1 MSQGRMEQV
10 GTPFEIYNFPST
22 AFVASFVGTLNVLTG
37 VVVDSGRGELTIA
50 GQPIRLGQSFEG
62 GAGREIKVALRPEM
76 VSLGA
81 STDGANQLTGKVTD
95 VSFLG
100 SIVRIRVGLNGGD
113 GPVVVLDE
121 FNEPTLKLP
130 QLEDTVTV
138 NFPQA
143 GPLVLDAKAPVES
156 VEALIAE
163 A

>member
-1 MSQGRMEQV
+1 MEQV

-22 AFVASFVGTLNVLTG
+22 AFVASFVGTLNLLPG
-37 VVVDSGRGELTIA
+37 VVSEAATGGLTIA
-50 GQPIRLGQSFEG
+50 GQQVRIARGFEG
-62 GAGREIKVALRPEM
+62 KAGGNVNVALRPEM

-81 STDGANQLTGKVTD
+81 GPDGSNRLTGKVSD

-100 SIVRIRVGLNGGD
+100 SIVRIRVDLGD
-113 GPVVVLDE
+113 SGPTVVLDE
-121 FNEPTLKLP
+121 FNEPTLTLP
-130 QLEDTVTV
+130 QLGETATIS
-138 NFPQA
+138 FPQD

>member
-1 MSQGRMEQV
+1 MEQV

-22 AFVASFVGTLNVLTG
+22 AFVASFVGTLNVLEG
-37 VVVDSGRGELTIA
+37 VVADAGRGELTIA
-50 GQPIRLGQSFEG
+50 DQPVRLGQSFEG
-62 GAGREIKVALRPEM
+62 GAGREVKIALRPEM

-81 STDGANQLTGKVTD
+81 SANGQNQLTGKVTD

-100 SIVRIRVGLNGGD
+100 SIVRIRVGLGGEA

-130 QLEDTVTV
+130 QLEDTVTI
-138 NFPQA
+138 NFPQD
-143 GPLVLDAKAPVES
+143 GPLVLDPKEPVES